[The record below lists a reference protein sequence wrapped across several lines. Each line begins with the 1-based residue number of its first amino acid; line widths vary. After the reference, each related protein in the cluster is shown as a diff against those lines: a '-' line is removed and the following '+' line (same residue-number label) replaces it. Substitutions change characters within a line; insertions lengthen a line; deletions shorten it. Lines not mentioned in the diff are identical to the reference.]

1 MSLAYCVLAAPPYAS
16 FIQTLQKR
24 LKTVPPSVI
33 SKARVDL
40 SLPVPVLT
48 QRFLNAAAAKLSLHR
63 PQDFCGGGPI
73 NLVVN
78 NWSAPLWADS
88 HRS

>member
-1 MSLAYCVLAAPPYAS
+1 MSLAYSVLAAPPYAS

-24 LKTVPPSVI
+24 LPTRPPRMI
-33 SKARVDL
+33 SKAKIDL

-63 PQDFCGGGPI
+63 PQDFCGFWPI

-78 NWSAPLWADS
+78 NFRACLAADS
-88 HRS
+88 HQS